1 MLDPNGRD
9 RASPGSRMTRLL
21 CRALLALVRLVAG
34 AQANWQGCAPLPRQR
49 IYFANHSSHLDTVV
63 IVAALPPALRAHT
76 HPVAALDYW
85 GASKLRRLIA
95 VACLNAVLLDRT
107 SRSGAEVLEPLC
119 RLLEQGESLIIF
131 PEGTRSTGQI
141 APFKSGLFH
150 LARRF
155 PDVELVPV
163 YLENLHR
170 VLPKGSFLIVPLIC
184 AAWFGAPLRLNPGE
198 GKDDFLARARRAVTN
213 LAEARRPRAGPLP
226 QEA

>member
-1 MLDPNGRD
+1 
-9 RASPGSRMTRLL
+9 MTRLFRTL
-21 CRALLALVRLVAG
+21 LLALVRLVAG

-63 IVAALPPALRAHT
+63 IVAALPPELRAST

-85 GASKLRRLIA
+85 GTSKLRRFVAL
-95 VACLNAVLLDRT
+95 ACLNAVLLDRT
-107 SRSGAEVLEPLC
+107 PHAGADALEPLY
-119 RLLEQGESLIIF
+119 RLLERGESLIIF
-131 PEGTRSTGQI
+131 PEGTRSGGTI
-141 APFKSGLFH
+141 APFKSGIFH

-170 VLPKGSFLIVPLIC
+170 VLPKGSFLLVPLIC
-184 AAWFGAPLRLNPGE
+184 AAWFGSPLQVTAGE
-198 GKDDFLARARRAVTN
+198 SKDDFLARARRAVAS
-213 LAEARRPRAGPLP
+213 LADARRPRAIAQP